1 VLFIDIYI
9 IVIGLFIGS
18 FFNVVAIRLLKKESF
33 VYPPSHCPQCQHS
46 LSPLDLVPVFSYL
59 FLKGK
64 CRYCQNNISYL
75 YPLGELLT
83 AISFF
88 AVYKH
93 IGFNLELIPAVIFA
107 SVLVL
112 AVLTDIREKLILDK
126 IILPSLIILVII
138 RLFIG
143 EYSFWYYSIGGVV
156 GFLLLLLI
164 AVLSKGGMG
173 GGDIKLYAVI
183 GIVLG
188 PWLTLISLVFASL
201 FGAIIG
207 LFLIAIGKATR
218 KQAIPFAPF
227 IWIGSLLS
235 YLYGFDIWEWY
246 INVW

>member
-9 IVIGLFIGS
+9 IVIGLLFGS

-33 VYPPSHCPQCQHS
+33 VYPPSHCPQCKHS

-64 CRYCQNNISYL
+64 CRYCHYKISYL
-75 YPLGELLT
+75 YPLGEMIT

-88 AVYKH
+88 VVFKH
-93 IGFNLELIPAVIFA
+93 VGLTLELIPAIIFS

-143 EYSFWYYSIGGVV
+143 EHSFWYYSIGGVV

-164 AVLSKGGMG
+164 AILSKGGMG

-188 PWLTLISLVFASL
+188 PWLTLMSLVFASL
-201 FGAIIG
+201 FGAIMG
-207 LFLIAIGKATR
+207 LLLIAIGKATR

-235 YLYGFDIWEWY
+235 YLYGFEIWEWY
-246 INVW
+246 FNVW